1 MTLYGFYKEAI
12 MFRAVIC
19 GTEVRIGLLFP
30 AVLVVL
36 FALDDTGIPAWCLA
50 ASAMHEAGHF
60 IAMYLLGCRPSMIS
74 ISGFGVRARLPANKI
89 SGFTESMI
97 ITLAGPAV
105 NIVSFAVLALVSGM
119 TLAAAIHLLLAV
131 FSLLPI
137 EYLDGGQLLYYFLAG
152 KVGEERADKICFR
165 VSLLVLVPLAT
176 AGFYLLI
183 SSGYNFTLLAVSIY
197 LGLLILLKHRYS

>member
-74 ISGFGVRARLPANKI
+74 ISGFGVRARLPAKKYQALLKRDNNACR
-89 SGFTESMI
+89 
-97 ITLAGPAV
+97 AGGEHRL
-105 NIVSFAVLALVSGM
+105 SVLALASV
-119 TLAAAIHLLLAV
+119 
-131 FSLLPI
+131 
-137 EYLDGGQLLYYFLAG
+137 
-152 KVGEERADKICFR
+152 
-165 VSLLVLVPLAT
+165 
-176 AGFYLLI
+176 
-183 SSGYNFTLLAVSIY
+183 
-197 LGLLILLKHRYS
+197 